1 MKTFTLLF
9 AAALAL
15 SSAKAQYYLQDFDS
29 GTTGLTGTCWT
40 MVDVHHTTTPADV
53 INGTGSM
60 YTNPPT
66 SGGSTRDIYT
76 PALNAT
82 STSLNI
88 AFKYKTTNKISGNAT
103 RTIEVGYVNSA
114 GVYTSLYLI
123 SMDKNSPTTVQN
135 FNQTFTIAATGTIR
149 VVLRIGGATG
159 DGNSRM
165 IFDDMYVNADPR
177 YPGFCNTAPVAI
189 DDSFNGIAGLPVT
202 GNVMS
207 NDYEPDSE
215 TMTSAIV
222 LSSVDGTVVL
232 NGDGSFTFTPN
243 TGFMGLSTTFTYQ
256 LVDNGLAQ
264 ATSNTATVTINFSSP
279 ITLPVSLL
287 SFTAQLNG
295 NNKVDLKWSTAT
307 EINASHFVIERS
319 LDGQAYS
326 DAGTVFAIGNS
337 TTIQHYAFTDNLIH
351 TTQSVIY
358 YRLRQVDADGKIA
371 YSAIRIIRTGK
382 KDATVTILAYPN
394 PVANELRISIPN
406 NWQGKKVNYE
416 VVNVNGQTAKRMV
429 VANSS
434 QTETVDLSSL
444 APGFYMVKVACNG
457 EVAQQKIIKK

>member
-15 SSAKAQYYLQDFDS
+15 TSAKAQYTQNFEA
-29 GTTGLTGTCWT
+29 GTAGLNSHCFT
-40 MVDVHHTTTPADV
+40 MVDVHYTTTPADV
-53 INGTGSM
+53 ITGNGSM
-60 YTNPPT
+60 FTNPPT

-88 AFKYKTTNKISGNAT
+88 QFKYKVTSKISGNAT
-103 RTIEVGYVNSA
+103 RTVEVGYVNSA
-114 GVYTSLYLI
+114 GVYTTLYTI
-123 SMDKNSPTTVQN
+123 AMDKNSPTTVLN
-135 FNQTFTIAATGTIR
+135 FNQTFTIAATGTIK
-149 VVLRIGGATG
+149 VVLKIGGATG
-159 DGNSRM
+159 DGNSRV
-165 IFDDMYVNADPR
+165 IFDDLYINASPR
-177 YPGFCNTAPVAI
+177 YINYCNSAPVAV
-189 DDSFNGIAGLPVT
+189 DDTFTGIAGLSLA
-202 GNVMS
+202 GNVIT
-207 NDYEPDSE
+207 NDNEPDGE
-215 TMTSAIV
+215 TMTSAVV
-222 LSSVDGTVVL
+222 LSSPDGTVTM
-232 NGDGSFTFTPN
+232 NADGSFMFTPN

-264 ATSNTATVTINFSSP
+264 ATSNVATVTLNFSAP
-279 ITLPVSLL
+279 ITLPVNLV

-295 NNKVDLKWSTAT
+295 NNKVDLKWSTAS

-326 DAGTVFAIGNS
+326 DAGTVFAVGNS
-337 TTIQHYAFTDNLIH
+337 TSLQHYAFTDNLIH
-351 TTQSVIY
+351 SASSVIY
-358 YRLRQVDADGKIA
+358 YRLRQVDLDGKIA

-382 KDATVTILAYPN
+382 QDATVTILTFPN
-394 PVANELRISIPN
+394 PVASELRISIPN
-406 NWQGKKVNYE
+406 NWQGKKVSYE
-416 VVNVNGQTAKRMV
+416 VVNVNGQAAKRMV
-429 VANSS
+429 VSQSS